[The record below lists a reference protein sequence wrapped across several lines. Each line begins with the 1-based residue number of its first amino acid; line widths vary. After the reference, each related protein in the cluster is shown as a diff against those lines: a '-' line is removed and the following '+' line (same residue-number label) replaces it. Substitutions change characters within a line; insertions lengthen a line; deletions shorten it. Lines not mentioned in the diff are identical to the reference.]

1 MDHISRLIIWF
12 ETPDRINRVGGL
24 FVSMTRT
31 VQLPIVKRRI
41 SVFYLGIFIAI
52 IVMSVAAF
60 AANPTITNTNNAG
73 YQGVYLQDNG
83 YYSITNT
90 NYYVV
95 ESAQAATTQPLAWA
109 NAANAY
115 VNALVAADW
124 DLSFTLTINAG
135 GLTSHTYTITVYS
148 TAANGVFSTLYT
160 FQFTSPAS
168 ITAGQTMTIIWD
180 TGATTWTAPAAL
192 TATIA

>member
-1 MDHISRLIIWF
+1 
-12 ETPDRINRVGGL
+12 
-24 FVSMTRT
+24 MTRT
-31 VQLPIVKRRI
+31 LRLPIVKRRI

-52 IVMSVAAF
+52 IVMSITAF

-83 YYSITNT
+83 FYSITNT

-95 ESAQAATTQPLAWA
+95 EAAQVATTQPLAWT
-109 NAANAY
+109 NGANAY

-124 DLSFTLTINAG
+124 DLAFTLTINTG
-135 GLTSHTYTITVYS
+135 GLTSHTYTITLFS
-148 TAANGVFSTLYT
+148 TAANGAVSTLYT

>member
-1 MDHISRLIIWF
+1 MA
-12 ETPDRINRVGGL
+12 
-24 FVSMTRT
+24 
-31 VQLPIVKRRI
+31 KRRI
-41 SVFYLGIFIAI
+41 SVFYLTIFIAI
-52 IVMSVAAF
+52 IIISVSAF

-83 YYSITNT
+83 FYSITNT

-95 ESAQAATTQPLAWA
+95 QSAQAATTAPLAWA
-109 NAANAY
+109 NGASGY

-124 DLSFTLTINAG
+124 DLAFTLTINAG
-135 GLTSHTYTITVYS
+135 GLTSHVYTITVFS
-148 TAANGVFSTLYT
+148 TAANGAVTTLYT
-160 FQFTSPAS
+160 FTFTSPAV
-168 ITAGQTMTIIWD
+168 ITPGQTMTIIWD